1 MSALPLKADIRRV
14 GAKNHL
20 MTRWTASIRQQFG
33 YKYLLDFVQR
43 LLQVGDKVLDIL
55 NADG

>member
-1 MSALPLKADIRRV
+1 MSALPPKADIWEV
-14 GAKNHL
+14 DAKSHL
-20 MTRWTASIRQQFG
+20 MMRWTAPIRRQFG

>member
-1 MSALPLKADIRRV
+1 M
-14 GAKNHL
+14 
-20 MTRWTASIRQQFG
+20 MRWTAPIRRQFG

-55 NADG
+55 NADR